1 MHGEISSRSKQP
13 LLDSLSIEN
22 VSSSNHSRVG
32 VWMQSWKF
40 FVTGRIYVVHVFSPE
55 MQEQRECRYLDR
67 HVKISRVIRSNGGNI
82 YSALNKPRH
91 NVFPPFPSLPPPLFC
106 FLFRS
111 PGLTWTMNCNETINT
126 IRSSAKHLISLLR
139 LLRHLPTLRQ
149 NKTSPR
155 KIVLTSSSSF
165 DISHISIDFCIES
178 PRTTPKRSPLI
189 FPGIIDKIGY

>member
-91 NVFPPFPSLPPPLFC
+91 NVSPPFPSLPPPLFC

-126 IRSSAKHLISLLR
+126 IRSSVKHLISLLR
-139 LLRHLPTLRQ
+139 LLRPFADSAA
-149 NKTSPR
+149 K
-155 KIVLTSSSSF
+155 
-165 DISHISIDFCIES
+165 
-178 PRTTPKRSPLI
+178 
-189 FPGIIDKIGY
+189 